1 MTYSFAQEGFAA
13 CYDDLEPLYR
23 AHYAEMCERLTAN
36 GKVCS
41 PYNPRLD
48 IYRAAEDRGDL
59 ITLVLRSDG
68 EAVGY
73 INVYVTNDM
82 HNMDRIAKE
91 DTVFVRRD
99 HRRGIGKKLVE
110 YGLDEL
116 RKRNVKHLVVSA
128 MTDLRVERLWGRMG
142 FRPLATQMIYTF

>member
-1 MTYSFAQEGFAA
+1 MTYSFAQEGFSD

-23 AHYAEMCERLTAN
+23 AHYAEMCERLTAA
-36 GKVCS
+36 GQVCS

-48 IYRAAEDRGDL
+48 IYRASEARGDL

-91 DTVFVRRD
+91 DTVFVRKD
-99 HRRGIGKKLVE
+99 HRKGIGKKLVE
-110 YGLDEL
+110 YGLDRTQAAQREAFD
-116 RKRNVKHLVVSA
+116 VSA
-128 MTDLRVERLWGRMG
+128 MTDLRVAKVMAADGV
-142 FRPLATQMIYTF
+142 